1 MTNNYFSAELFK
13 TEFYKLNLVYI
24 KELWEK

>member
-1 MTNNYFSAELFK
+1 MTKNYFSAELFK